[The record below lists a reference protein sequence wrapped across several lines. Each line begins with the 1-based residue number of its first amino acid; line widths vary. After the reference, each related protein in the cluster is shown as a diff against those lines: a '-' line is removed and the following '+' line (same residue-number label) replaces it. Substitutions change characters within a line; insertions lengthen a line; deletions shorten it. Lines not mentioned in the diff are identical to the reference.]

1 VILKLILRSRVKA
14 IKCGLVLGGLVAG
27 LASAA
32 PRPQETKASA
42 TKEPAS
48 NSDEQ
53 TQQEGKSKAKKA
65 DANPDPA
72 GADHS
77 LGGVFRDFVSDQKDI
92 WTSPARLRL
101 SDADWLVP
109 SGGFAA
115 ALFATDRDYSTHLS
129 NNPST
134 ISHYK
139 TLSTAGVGALVGVGA
154 GLWLLSYP
162 SHNEHW
168 RETGFL
174 AGEAAIDSLVAVE
187 ALKYSLR
194 RERPYQGD
202 GSGPFFQG
210 GTSFPSEHAA
220 AAWSIAGVIAHEYP
234 GFFPKIAVYGLA
246 SLVSYSRVKGRQ
258 HFPSDVFI
266 GSMMGQLIAQDVY
279 SRHHDPTLGG
289 AEWRSIGEIVRDD
302 GNLSAA
308 NRGSPYVPLDS
319 WVYAAFDRLAA
330 LGLVKSGLVG
340 MRPWTRLECA
350 RLVAE
355 AADQDADN
363 PPEIENLL
371 NALAGEFAYESE
383 SLGGLNRR
391 ARVESLYTRVTGIS
405 GPPLTDGYH
414 FAQTLINDFGRPY
427 SEGFNNVTGFSASAV
442 SGRLAVY
449 VRGEYQHAPSVSAL
463 PLPARQF
470 ILSIDNVPSLP
481 PAVPVPAVNRLALLD
496 AYASMNIENWQLS
509 FGKQSLWWGPTK
521 GGPLMFSDN
530 ADPVNI
536 FRISRV
542 SPFKLPWIFGYLG
555 PIRLELF
562 LGQLEGHEFVFQV
575 NTGIVGSYGRAL
587 SRQPFLQG
595 ERFSFKPTANFE
607 FGMSVTAIFAG
618 GPTPLT
624 GYTLL
629 KSFSVG
635 NGNSHPGSDSD
646 PGDRRSGLDFTYRIP
661 GLRNR
666 LTYYAEAFVEDEF
679 SPIAYWNKAAIY
691 SGVYLPQLPALPK
704 LDLRIEGGYTD
715 LPSDVYHPSNNVFYT
730 NGRYP
735 DGYTNE
741 HYLLG
746 SWMGRQTQAAQAWST
761 YHITPRDFVEVGYR
775 HQKVSQLLMPGG
787 GTLTDGSVK
796 VDFLFRP
803 NMSVAGG
810 MQYEKWNF
818 PVLAT
823 GSKTNVTTSLQL
835 TFWPASRK

>member
-1 VILKLILRSRVKA
+1 VILKLILRPRVKA
-14 IKCGLVLGGLVAG
+14 IKCGLVLGSVLVAE
-27 LASAA
+27 LASAT
-32 PRPQETKASA
+32 PRPQETKASTA
-42 TKEPAS
+42 APAP
-48 NSDEQ
+48 NTDGE
-53 TQQEGKSKAKKA
+53 TQEERKSKPKKTEPS
-65 DANPDPA
+65 PDPA
-72 GADHS
+72 GANHS
-77 LGGVFRDFVSDQKDI
+77 LGGAFRDFVSDQKDI

-129 NNPST
+129 NDPSA

-139 TLSTAGVGALVGVGA
+139 TLSTAGVGALVGAGA

-174 AGEAAIDSLVAVE
+174 AGEAAINSLVAVE

-220 AAWSIAGVIAHEYP
+220 AAWSVAGVIAHEYP
-234 GFFPKIAVYGLA
+234 GFFPKIAAYGLA
-246 SLVSYSRVKGRQ
+246 SLVSYSRIKGRQ
-258 HFPSDVFI
+258 HFPSDVFV

-279 SRHHDPTLGG
+279 SRHHDPALGG

-355 AADQDADN
+355 AADQDLDN
-363 PPEIENLL
+363 SPDIDNLL
-371 NALAGEFAYESE
+371 NALAHEFAYESE

-391 ARVESLYTRVTGIS
+391 ARIESVYSRLTGIS

-427 SEGFNNVTGFSASAV
+427 SEGFNNVTGFSGSAV

-449 VRGEYQHAPSVSAL
+449 VRGEYQHAPSAPAL
-463 PLPARQF
+463 SLSARQF
-470 ILSIDNVPSLP
+470 ILSSDNVPSHP
-481 PAVPVPAVNRLALLD
+481 PAVPVPAVDRVVLLD

-530 ADPVNI
+530 PDPVNM
-536 FRISRV
+536 FRITRV
-542 SPFKLPWIFGYLG
+542 SPFKLPSFLGYLG

-562 LGQLEGHEFVFQV
+562 LGQLEGHEFVFQTD
-575 NTGIVGSYGRAL
+575 TGIVGTYGRAL
-587 SRQPFLQG
+587 SRQPFIQG
-595 ERFSFKPTANFE
+595 ERFSLKPTANFE
-607 FGMSVTAIFAG
+607 LGLSVTAVFAG
-618 GPTPLT
+618 GPTPLN
-624 GYTLL
+624 GHTLI
-629 KSFSVG
+629 KSYSLG
-635 NGNSHPGSDSD
+635 NGNSQPGSASD
-646 PGDRRSGLDFTYRIP
+646 PGDRRSGLDLTYRLP
-661 GLRNR
+661 WVRNW
-666 LTYYAEAFVEDEF
+666 LTFYTEAFTEDQF
-679 SPIAYWNKAAIY
+679 SPIAYWDRSATY
-691 SGVYLPQLPALPK
+691 SGIYMPRIPKINK
-704 LDLRIEGGYTD
+704 LDLRLEGGYTD
-715 LPSDVYHPSNNVFYT
+715 LIYNPYGPGIFYSNS
-730 NGRYP
+730 RYP
-735 DGYTNE
+735 NGYTNE
-741 HYLLG
+741 QHLMG
-746 SWMGRQTQAAQAWST
+746 SWIGRQSQAEQAWST
-761 YHITPRDFVEVGYR
+761 YHISPRSYLQAGYR
-775 HQKVSQLLMPGG
+775 HQKVSKDFMPGG
-787 GTLTDGSVK
+787 ATLSDVSLSG
-796 VDFLFRP
+796 DFLFRSDV
-803 NMSVAGG
+803 SVSGLI
-810 MQYEKWNF
+810 QYESWNF
-818 PVLAT
+818 PVITPGAQ
-823 GSKTNVTTSLQL
+823 SNVTASLQF
-835 TFWPASRK
+835 TYWPHSWK